1 MKRLINVTAGSYG
14 VLEDFMIMDE
24 EPVLGQWRIT
34 VKARSHNDSSGLYYS
49 EEVMYVQACVWSMVD
64 NC

>member
-24 EPVLGQWRIT
+24 EPMLGKWWIA
-34 VKARSHNDSSGLYYS
+34 VKARSHNDSSGIYYS
-49 EEVMYVQACVWSMVD
+49 EKVMHYKCVLS
-64 NC
+64 